1 ALKARKYRLQ
11 IKEIK
16 IKIILYNISKLISSL
31 SFLIFIEEFYRA
43 YFRIFYKKNMGN
55 IRLQFHDR
63 NNNFPGTLENTNQKT
78 VT

>member
-43 YFRIFYKKNMGN
+43 VYILIPGIFKNCIN
-55 IRLQFHDR
+55 RRPPLCFHW
-63 NNNFPGTLENTNQKT
+63 NAANSLISYIQ
-78 VT
+78 